1 MVMNEI
7 DRLNRQIY
15 LLNIEKGIYQA
26 IAGTVLI
33 LVILYG
39 VIQ

>member
-1 MVMNEI
+1 MSEI
-7 DRLNRQIY
+7 NKLNRKIY

-26 IAGTVLI
+26 IAGTLLI